1 MNRMFVRN
9 NVTHKHFPVKPVAAT
24 VFIINT
30 RQTSCGNVF
39 TQVCVSVCPK
49 QRSLPMMPLVSHMP
63 PPPPPPGHVQSCS
76 LEGLPLPT
84 WGLPPDMFTLAHYV
98 SQTSISKW
106 TVGLRL
112 KCLPFI
118 VCFGWV
124 VVLQFNIIC
133 VI

>member
-39 TQVCVSVCPK
+39 TQVCVSVCPQ

-63 PPPPPPGHVQSCS
+63 PPPDMFKLVHLRDSPCPHGDPTRHVHTCS
-76 LEGLPLPT
+76 LCV
-84 WGLPPDMFTLAHYV
+84 PDIYQQVDSWPSTEMSSCYRMFWLGCGFAIQYHMCHLV
-98 SQTSISKW
+98 
-106 TVGLRL
+106 
-112 KCLPFI
+112 
-118 VCFGWV
+118 
-124 VVLQFNIIC
+124 
-133 VI
+133 